1 MLSLEEE
8 RGDGA
13 QRNAAAWHAAELI
26 IDVMASL
33 SPRSWPLGLLGAIVL
48 VVPLAYVLYPV
59 RSVVE
64 GVGTIE
70 PMFED
75 LILIT
80 SDVSGIVTRLRVE
93 RHQDVDRDAPL
104 FEYIP
109 DGQWAV
115 QGYATMSRPS
125 GAPAEPLPAEPEWYR
140 EGNKRR
146 VVRAEA
152 LRRWSKPFYSSAQ
165 RPLAWERLLQ
175 QRLSAKVYREDDLAM
190 EEARAAENVRLGR
203 QDFNL
208 VQVFD
213 RGAGMYRATED
224 GEPFPS
230 AVAGLVYSLWIT
242 QRSQFSGAAPLGE
255 IMRPETPLEVFGL
268 VPIPPAAL
276 RELPGWRASLAAPGE
291 GTPAPLL
298 VSAIEFGRVPIDAGD
313 AKIILPN
320 LPVTRDSVF
329 VRLRLDP
336 APARDT
342 LGRTF
347 LIKLTSPARPRL
359 WLWISGG

>member
-1 MLSLEEE
+1 
-8 RGDGA
+8 
-13 QRNAAAWHAAELI
+13 
-26 IDVMASL
+26 MAGPSA
-33 SPRSWPLGLLGAIVL
+33 RSWLLGLLGAIVL

-80 SDVSGIVTRLRVE
+80 TAVSGIVTRLRVE

-125 GAPAEPLPAEPEWYR
+125 GAPAEPPPAEPEWYR

-175 QRLSAKVYREDDLAM
+175 QRLSAKVYREDDVAM

-203 QDFNL
+203 HDFNL
-208 VQVFD
+208 VHVFD

-224 GEPFPS
+224 GQPFPS

-242 QRSQFSGAAPLGE
+242 RRSQFSGAAALGE
-255 IMRPETPLEVFGL
+255 IMRPETPLEVLGL

-298 VSAIEFGRVPIDAGD
+298 VSAIEFGHVPIDAGD

-342 LGRTF
+342 LGTTF